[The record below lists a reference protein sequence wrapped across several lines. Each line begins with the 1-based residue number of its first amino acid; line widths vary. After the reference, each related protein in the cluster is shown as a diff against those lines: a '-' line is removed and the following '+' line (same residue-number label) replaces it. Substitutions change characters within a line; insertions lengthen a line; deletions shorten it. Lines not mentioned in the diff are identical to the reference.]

1 MEPQWQWHIFGYIVN
16 ADTMIFTWA
25 AMLVV
30 LIMFRLAARKASVEK
45 PRGLQ
50 NFVEL
55 AFDFVNNY
63 VREDLNDEQANR
75 IFRLLVAELM
85 FLLVVN
91 VFSLM
96 PFPFFHA
103 AAADANTPIGLALI
117 VFVLIHYYGV
127 HYRKVGGHLK
137 SMASPWGLTP
147 LFIMEQFTNPGTLAL
162 RLFGNI
168 FAGDILM
175 NLAASVIPTQV
186 SLWFGVAFIISLV
199 LQLGVLGF
207 NTFIAVMQSVIFM
220 VRTLADISQSMRP
233 AGEH

>member
-1 MEPQWQWHIFGYIVN
+1 MEAQWQWHVFGYIVN
-16 ADTMIFTWA
+16 ADTMLFTWA
-25 AMLVV
+25 AMVV
-30 LIMFRLAARKASVEK
+30 VFLMFRLGARKASIEK

-55 AFDFVNNY
+55 AFDFVGNY
-63 VREDLNDEQANR
+63 VREDLNDEQGNR

-85 FLLVVN
+85 YLLVVN
-91 VFSLM
+91 IFSLL

-103 AAADANTPIGLALI
+103 SAADVNVPIGLALI

-137 SMASPWGLTP
+137 SLATPWGLTP

-175 NLAASVIPTQV
+175 NLATSFIPTGI
-186 SLWFGVAFIISLV
+186 SLWFGLAFIMSVL

-207 NTFIAVMQSVIFM
+207 NTFIAVMQSFIFM
-220 VRTLADISQSMRP
+220 VLTLAYISQSMRP

>member
-1 MEPQWQWHIFGYIVN
+1 MEPQWQWHVFGYIVN
-16 ADTMIFTWA
+16 ADTMLFTWA

-30 LIMFRLAARKASVEK
+30 FVMFRLAGRNASVEK

-55 AFDFVNNY
+55 ALDFVGNY
-63 VREDLNDEQANR
+63 VREDLNDEQGGR

-103 AAADANTPIGLALI
+103 AAADVNTPIGLALI

-175 NLAASVIPTQV
+175 NLASSIIPAQV
-186 SLWFGVAFIISLV
+186 TLWFGFAFVVSIF

-207 NTFIAVMQSVIFM
+207 NTFIAVMQSFIFM
-220 VRTLADISQSMRP
+220 VLTLAYISQSMRP

>member
-30 LIMFRLAARKASVEK
+30 LVMFRLAGRNASVEK

-55 AFDFVNNY
+55 TFDFVGNY
-63 VREDLNDEQANR
+63 VREDLNDEQGGR
-75 IFRLLVAELM
+75 IFRLLLAELM

-103 AAADANTPIGLALI
+103 AAADVNTPIGLALI

-127 HYRKVGGHLK
+127 HYRKVSGHLK

-175 NLAASVIPTQV
+175 NLASSIIPTQLT
-186 SLWFGVAFIISLV
+186 LWFGFAFVVSIV

-207 NTFIAVMQSVIFM
+207 NTFIAVMQSFIFM
-220 VRTLADISQSMRP
+220 VLTLAYISQSMRP